1 MNRRTFLVL
10 LLTLVLACSGT
21 LCAPCVALAE
31 DMPAGLPAGA
41 VPEDALP
48 DANDPDT
55 HNNEANAFD
64 APAPEADAPAAD
76 APEADVPEADAPEAE
91 TPAEHEGVKIATIT
105 DALDASRYIDIY
117 AIFEGDSLH
126 AGVVVTLAASLHGYE
141 NLVYTLQWEMSD
153 GGDWVPVGQLNAVTY
168 SFRLTEALYNASW
181 RIVVNI
187 TEAKVV
193 Q

>member
-55 HNNEANAFD
+55 HCNEANAFD
-64 APAPEADAPAAD
+64 APA
-76 APEADVPEADAPEAE
+76 PEADAPEAE

>member
-48 DANDPDT
+48 DANDPDA
-55 HNNEANAFD
+55 HCNEANAFD
-64 APAPEADAPAAD
+64 APA
-76 APEADVPEADAPEAE
+76 PEADAPEAE

>member
-55 HNNEANAFD
+55 HCNEANAFD
-64 APAPEADAPAAD
+64 APA
-76 APEADVPEADAPEAE
+76 PEADAPEAE

-126 AGVVVTLAASLHGYE
+126 AGVVVTLAAALHGYE

>member
-21 LCAPCVALAE
+21 LCAPCAALAE

-55 HNNEANAFD
+55 HFDTHFNEANAFD
-64 APAPEADAPAAD
+64 APAPEADAPAVD
-76 APEADVPEADAPEAE
+76 APAAE

>member
-48 DANDPDT
+48 DANDPNT
-55 HNNEANAFD
+55 HFNEANAFD
-64 APAPEADAPAAD
+64 APA
-76 APEADVPEADAPEAE
+76 PEADAPEAE

>member
-55 HNNEANAFD
+55 HCNEANAFD
-64 APAPEADAPAAD
+64 APAPEADAPEAD
-76 APEADVPEADAPEAE
+76 APEADAPEADAPEAE

>member
-48 DANDPDT
+48 DANDPDA
-55 HNNEANAFD
+55 HCNEANAFD
-64 APAPEADAPAAD
+64 APAPEADAP
-76 APEADVPEADAPEAE
+76 EAE
-91 TPAEHEGVKIATIT
+91 TPAEHDGVKIATIT

>member
-55 HNNEANAFD
+55 HCNEANALD
-64 APAPEADAPAAD
+64 APA
-76 APEADVPEADAPEAE
+76 PEADAPEAE

>member
-55 HNNEANAFD
+55 LSNEANAFD
-64 APAPEADAPAAD
+64 AP
-76 APEADVPEADAPEAE
+76 EADAPE
-91 TPAEHEGVKIATIT
+91 EHEGVKIATIT

>member
-55 HNNEANAFD
+55 HCNEANAFD
-64 APAPEADAPAAD
+64 APAPEADAP
-76 APEADVPEADAPEAE
+76 EAE
-91 TPAEHEGVKIATIT
+91 APAEHEGVKIATIT

>member
-55 HNNEANAFD
+55 HCNEANAFD
-64 APAPEADAPAAD
+64 APAPEADALEAD
-76 APEADVPEADAPEAE
+76 APEADAPEAE

>member
-55 HNNEANAFD
+55 HFNEANAFD
-64 APAPEADAPAAD
+64 APA
-76 APEADVPEADAPEAE
+76 PEADAPEAE